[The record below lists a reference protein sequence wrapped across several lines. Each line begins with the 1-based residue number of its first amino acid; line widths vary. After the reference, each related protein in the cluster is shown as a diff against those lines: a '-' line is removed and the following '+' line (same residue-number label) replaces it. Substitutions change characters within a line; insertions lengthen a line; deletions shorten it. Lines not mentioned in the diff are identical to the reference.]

1 MATNS
6 TESNRKSSRTITARL
21 VTCMV
26 CATGLGCVIFGA
38 FNPGLEWRILTLIAL
53 AAAVSPF
60 KVELRGHRDGE
71 SIRFSLVHAAQFAG
85 VIALGPLGSS
95 LPAVFGAAARITGD
109 GRQQK
114 KLHQVVY
121 SILKPAAICSCASA
135 AYIAAG
141 GNVLRPQQVDSFL
154 PMIAAAIVY
163 IGANALLIETTID
176 KVHSE
181 PEYAPRVSALASGWL
196 LCIFSGWALA
206 VLYAIAPA
214 YLVLGLACSAAF
226 AGFALLSKPKQ
237 EAVCDK
243 SEPEIEQE
251 AEPENTGSAFI
262 DPATGFANRRY
273 LELFLKNEVSRSER
287 AERPLS
293 IAVFDLDD
301 FKSNPDEA
309 DEAACEALAVMGRSL
324 KSAIRDYDLVATY
337 SPTRLV
343 AVLPETA
350 AYEAEEIAIRLHET
364 ATNPGNTGEKLS
376 VSVGIATYP
385 DHGSTAEDLIK
396 SSHRALNQ
404 GRYLGPNR
412 VHSFRELPK
421 AG

>member
-1 MATNS
+1 
-6 TESNRKSSRTITARL
+6 
-21 VTCMV
+21 MV

-38 FNPGLEWRILTLIAL
+38 FNPGLEWRILTLVAL

-60 KVELRGHRDGE
+60 KVEVKGHRGDE
-71 SIRFSLVHAAQFAG
+71 AIHFSMIHAAQFAG
-85 VIALGPLGSS
+85 VVALGPLGSS
-95 LPAVFGAAARITGD
+95 LPAAFGAAARLMGD

-114 KLHQVVY
+114 KLHTVIY
-121 SILKPAAICSCASA
+121 SILKPAAICSCASS

-154 PMIAAAIVY
+154 PMIAAAVVY
-163 IGANALLIETTID
+163 AGAYALLIETSTDIPQA
-176 KVHSE
+176 K
-181 PEYAPRVSALASGWL
+181 PESIPRASVLTAGWL
-196 LCIFSGWALA
+196 LCIIAGWALA

-226 AGFALLSKPKQ
+226 MGFTLLARPKQ
-237 EAVCDK
+237 KVVCEET
-243 SEPEIEQE
+243 EPEVNKE
-251 AEPENTGSAFI
+251 AEPDNTGSAFM
-262 DPATGFANRRY
+262 DQATGLANRRY
-273 LELFLKNEVSRSER
+273 LELFLRNELSRSER
-287 AERPLS
+287 AERSLS
-293 IAVFDLDD
+293 VAVFDLDD
-301 FKSNPDEA
+301 FKINPNGS
-309 DEAACEALAVMGRSL
+309 DEAACEALADMGLAL
-324 KSAIRDYDLVATY
+324 KSAIRDYDLIAVY

-350 AYEAEEIAIRLHET
+350 AYEAEEIATRLHET
-364 ATNPGNTGEKLS
+364 AINSGETGEKLS
-376 VSVGIATYP
+376 VSVGIATFP
-385 DHGSTAEDLIK
+385 EHGSTAEDLIK